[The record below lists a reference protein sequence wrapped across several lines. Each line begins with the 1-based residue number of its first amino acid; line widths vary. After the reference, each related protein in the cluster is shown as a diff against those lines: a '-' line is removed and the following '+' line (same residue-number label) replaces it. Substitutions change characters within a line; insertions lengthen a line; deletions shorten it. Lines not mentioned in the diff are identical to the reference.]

1 MCFETTRLVLIR
13 ITNCS
18 VWPDKLDGCQ
28 ANAQYKPEI
37 KVTKLP
43 VDERHKTFLAWIDL
57 GRVFREDFLLFY
69 HPCLTTLDQEGSS
82 QVTKRPGKHCK
93 ERKRRHNNNPSSS
106 GVIVANDVVKKK
118 SFHTFLRAARLFLCF
133 HLWEKQV
140 ELFRRAVAPNIE
152 HLTAT

>member
-1 MCFETTRLVLIR
+1 MSDIKLFF
-13 ITNCS
+13 S
-18 VWPDKLDGCQ
+18 VNRPG
-28 ANAQYKPEI
+28 
-37 KVTKLP
+37 
-43 VDERHKTFLAWIDL
+43 L

-106 GVIVANDVVKKK
+106 GVIVANNVVKK

-133 HLWEKQV
+133 HLREKQV
-140 ELFRRAVAPNIE
+140 ELFRRVVAPNIE